1 MKLALFFFATF
12 SLSFFS
18 FWSEKQLPC
27 FGSEADS
34 KGMSVLVKNN
44 QTVPLSELNKQLK
57 QAIGKKAKI
66 SRVASF
72 VYDPRSLYR
81 LCKPSTLIVAR
92 LYKCGR
98 CTNWH
103 SGSATGFPLT
113 KDGIFAT
120 NYHVLEQTDG
130 KTLAVMDTEENV
142 YPVTQFWLRIKTVMW
157 RLCGQRVQNSGH
169 FLG

>member
-1 MKLALFFFATF
+1 MTPVVFIDYA
-12 SLSFFS
+12 SL
-18 FWSEKQLPC
+18 
-27 FGSEADS
+27 
-34 KGMSVLVKNN
+34 
-44 QTVPLSELNKQLK
+44 
-57 QAIGKKAKI
+57 
-66 SRVASF
+66 
-72 VYDPRSLYR
+72 R
-81 LCKPSTLIVAR
+81 LLIVAR

-142 YPVTQFWLRIKTVMW
+142 YPVTQVLAADKDSDVAIVR
-157 RLCGQRVQNSGH
+157 GQRVQNSGH
-169 FLG
+169 FLWVSLPGSGRMCMLSVTPMECFITTPRAWFRFMIRSKENQTRSGWRSLRIMPEVLVVHLY